1 MDVLRMLN
9 PKFGTLLTAAEL
21 GSFTRAAAALNF
33 TQPAV
38 SHQISQLE
46 QQLGVTLFV
55 RAKGKISLTPEGEIV
70 VQYVRRMKALEQQL
84 LDDLQSA
91 DRRLTR
97 LRVGITHTAESNLI
111 TEVLAK
117 FGQENDGVSI
127 TITTDTIKNLY
138 DAMEHFELDLAVVDS
153 TVPSAD
159 LNALLLDT
167 DCIMCVL
174 SVLRFFT
181 KLKGKLMPYL
191 FAQAVKTHATGIPMM
206 RPMVMDYTDDIACR
220 YLDQQYMLG
229 DSLLC
234 APVFREDGVANF
246 YLPEGKW
253 YDIITGKTYEGGKYH
268 AVTCTFMEMPVL
280 AKPNSIVTFGA
291 FENQFEYDYLEGA
304 DAMICNLEDGKT
316 AEASIYDTKANLV
329 LTIQATRKGNVISVE
344 TSSTD
349 KTFTVSV
356 AGTDKKITLQG
367 GKGEIVL

>member
-138 DAMEHFELDLAVVDS
+138 DAMEHFELDLA
-153 TVPSAD
+153 SAD

-174 SVLRFFT
+174 SNNNPLSRHAMVTLEDLKKERMILRLPSSAT
-181 KLKGKLMPYL
+181 RKLFEAHLLSLGMSIDAFDVAMEVDNIATIKDLIRKDLGVSILARSACMDELRKGKLTALPIENL
-191 FAQAVKTHATGIPMM
+191 S
-206 RPMVMDYTDDIACR
+206 MVRQM
-220 YLDQQYMLG
+220 
-229 DSLLC
+229 
-234 APVFREDGVANF
+234 
-246 YLPEGKW
+246 
-253 YDIITGKTYEGGKYH
+253 
-268 AVTCTFMEMPVL
+268 
-280 AKPNSIVTFGA
+280 
-291 FENQFEYDYLEGA
+291 
-304 DAMICNLEDGKT
+304 
-316 AEASIYDTKANLV
+316 NLV
-329 LTIQATRKGNVISVE
+329 YRKDFPHMELLYEILRLYHD
-344 TSSTD
+344 T
-349 KTFTVSV
+349 
-356 AGTDKKITLQG
+356 AMQLQ
-367 GKGEIVL
+367 

>member
-1 MDVLRMLN
+1 MLN
-9 PKFGTLLTAAEL
+9 PKLGTLLTAAEL

-138 DAMEHFELDLAVVDS
+138 DMMRSYELDVAIVDGQFPAS
-153 TVPSAD
+153 GYTEV
-159 LNALLLDT
+159 LLDT
-167 DCIMCVL
+167 DYLCLVVSPIHPL
-174 SVLRFFT
+174 ARRASVAIGALQGERF
-181 KLKGKLMPYL
+181 
-191 FAQAVKTHATGIPMM
+191 IM
-206 RPMVMDYTDDIACR
+206 RPKGAGTRSMFESYLSECGADIRDFNIIIEMDSVATIKELVAQDLGISVIAHSACR
-220 YLDQQYMLG
+220 
-229 DSLLC
+229 
-234 APVFREDGVANF
+234 EDEQAGRLAVVPLEKPGMVRRINMVHHQDF
-246 YLPEGKW
+246 SHPE
-253 YDIITGKTYEGGKYH
+253 I
-268 AVTCTFMEMPVL
+268 
-280 AKPNSIVTFGA
+280 
-291 FENQFEYDYLEGA
+291 LEELRRLYIG
-304 DAMICNLEDGKT
+304 
-316 AEASIYDTKANLV
+316 
-329 LTIQATRKGNVISVE
+329 RR
-344 TSSTD
+344 
-349 KTFTVSV
+349 
-356 AGTDKKITLQG
+356 
-367 GKGEIVL
+367 

>member
-1 MDVLRMLN
+1 MLN
-9 PKFGTLLTAAEL
+9 PKLGTLLTAAEL

-38 SHQISQLE
+38 SHHISQLE
-46 QQLGVTLFV
+46 RQLGVTLFV

-174 SVLRFFT
+174 SNNN
-181 KLKGKLMPYL
+181 P
-191 FAQAVKTHATGIPMM
+191 
-206 RPMVMDYTDDIACR
+206 
-220 YLDQQYMLG
+220 
-229 DSLLC
+229 LL
-234 APVFREDGVANF
+234 APRDGNA
-246 YLPEGKW
+246 
-253 YDIITGKTYEGGKYH
+253 GG
-268 AVTCTFMEMPVL
+268 P
-280 AKPNSIVTFGA
+280 
-291 FENQFEYDYLEGA
+291 
-304 DAMICNLEDGKT
+304 
-316 AEASIYDTKANLV
+316 
-329 LTIQATRKGNVISVE
+329 
-344 TSSTD
+344 
-349 KTFTVSV
+349 
-356 AGTDKKITLQG
+356 
-367 GKGEIVL
+367 

>member
-9 PKFGTLLTAAEL
+9 PKLGTLLTAAEL

-38 SHQISQLE
+38 SHHISQLE

-167 DCIMCVL
+167 D
-174 SVLRFFT
+174 
-181 KLKGKLMPYL
+181 
-191 FAQAVKTHATGIPMM
+191 
-206 RPMVMDYTDDIACR
+206 
-220 YLDQQYMLG
+220 
-229 DSLLC
+229 
-234 APVFREDGVANF
+234 
-246 YLPEGKW
+246 
-253 YDIITGKTYEGGKYH
+253 
-268 AVTCTFMEMPVL
+268 
-280 AKPNSIVTFGA
+280 
-291 FENQFEYDYLEGA
+291 
-304 DAMICNLEDGKT
+304 
-316 AEASIYDTKANLV
+316 
-329 LTIQATRKGNVISVE
+329 
-344 TSSTD
+344 
-349 KTFTVSV
+349 
-356 AGTDKKITLQG
+356 
-367 GKGEIVL
+367 

>member
-91 DRRLTR
+91 DRP
-97 LRVGITHTAESNLI
+97 HTAESNLI

-174 SVLRFFT
+174 SNNNPLSRHAMVTLEDLKKERMILRLPSSAT
-181 KLKGKLMPYL
+181 RKLFEAHLLSLGMSIDAFDVAMEVDNIATIKDLIRKDLGVSILARSACMDELRKGKLTALPIENL
-191 FAQAVKTHATGIPMM
+191 S
-206 RPMVMDYTDDIACR
+206 MVRQM
-220 YLDQQYMLG
+220 
-229 DSLLC
+229 
-234 APVFREDGVANF
+234 
-246 YLPEGKW
+246 
-253 YDIITGKTYEGGKYH
+253 
-268 AVTCTFMEMPVL
+268 
-280 AKPNSIVTFGA
+280 
-291 FENQFEYDYLEGA
+291 
-304 DAMICNLEDGKT
+304 
-316 AEASIYDTKANLV
+316 NLV
-329 LTIQATRKGNVISVE
+329 YRKDFPHMELLYEILRLYHD
-344 TSSTD
+344 T
-349 KTFTVSV
+349 
-356 AGTDKKITLQG
+356 AMQLQ
-367 GKGEIVL
+367 